1 MHKYPELLRMPE
13 TGAKFYQEFH
23 QILPKDKFF
32 TEYGFVNHCDN
43 FQWAFNK
50 FLSQDKGSLYKT
62 NSLIRSYFY
71 DNKDHVK
78 RLMLFSV
85 FVKEYLVNMESV
97 LLYYEYYE
105 LMRKFLEAREKINN
119 LINMLFSFSFEEP
132 MLIN

>member
-13 TGAKFYQEFH
+13 SGTKFYKEFY
-23 QILPKDKFF
+23 QILPQEKFF
-32 TEYGFVNHCDN
+32 TEFGFVQNCDD

-50 FLSQDKGSLYKT
+50 FLTHEKGSLYKT

-119 LINMLFSFSFEEP
+119 LINMLFSFSLEEP
-132 MLIN
+132 VLID